1 MQSLYIVDAVNFL
14 FRSYYA
20 IGPMSNPKGASTNAL
35 YGFIRSVYKIIND
48 FSPDYFIAVFDG
60 PDNKKSRT
68 AIYKEYKGHRTGMPE
83 DLFPQLDQAQ
93 YFCEIAGIPSLT
105 LSGVE
110 ADDTMGS
117 IAKWAEKKGIKVF
130 LCSSDKD
137 LCQLVSDHVKLVH
150 PHKDNLVV
158 DRKKVKELFGV
169 RPDQMIDYL
178 AMVGDASDN
187 IPGLEGFG
195 PKTAASLLEEF
206 GTLET
211 ILANPDRLSGKK
223 REVVMNG
230 QEIALLSKQL
240 ATIQTDLDIPHEELF
255 YHLKTP
261 DLPRVQAFYHEM
273 HFLSLLRELSA
284 PQAPTPTKT
293 KPSSTAD
300 DKTSY
305 QLITD
310 EDSLADLIRSLS
322 SEKEIC
328 VDTETTSVK
337 PMWAELVGI
346 GLGSSHGKAYYIPL
360 NGNIKREKVI
370 QLVKPLL
377 ENPDISFIGHNIKYD
392 MHVLANEGIDLS
404 SPGFDTLLASYLI
417 NPQVQR
423 HNLDELSLEHF
434 GKVKTPIDDLIGK
447 GKKQITMAEVPIEQV
462 CDYCCEDVDYTLRLK
477 TLFQKEL
484 EKADLTSLFATIE
497 MPLIPVLFAMERA
510 GIYVD
515 VNKLEKMSHELS
527 RELQHLEKQIYAIAG
542 ESFNINSPKQLSV
555 ILFEKMEIK
564 PPKKTATGY
573 STAADVLES
582 LQESAP
588 IVKKILEYRTLE
600 KLRSTYVD
608 SLPLQIFPKTSRIH
622 CTFNQSI
629 AATGRLSCQD
639 PNLQNIPVRTEAG
652 KKIREAFKPQKP
664 HHTFVSAD
672 YSQIEL
678 RLLAHLSQD
687 PALIA
692 AFEAGED
699 IHAYTASLVFDVP
712 LNKVT
717 PQMRYQSKAVNFGIV
732 YGQQAYGLSQ
742 ELGIEFKEAAAFIE
756 TYFERYKKIKE
767 YLNFCKDS
775 VRKTGRAVTLTGRQR
790 PIPDIH
796 SKNPMLR
803 AQAERLAVNTP
814 LQGTAADLIKL
825 AMLAVDTLLKKE
837 FNHAAMILQIHDELL
852 FEVPD
857 DQVDKLSKKVKHVME
872 TVMDLSIPLVVDIS
886 IGKNWGEC

>member
-20 IGPMSNPKGASTNAL
+20 IGPMTNPKGFSTNAL
-35 YGFIRSVYKIIND
+35 YGFIRSIYKIIND
-48 FSPDYFIAVFDG
+48 FSPNYFISVFDG

-83 DLFPQLDQAQ
+83 DLLPQLDQAQ

-105 LSGVE
+105 LPGVE
-110 ADDTMGS
+110 ADDTMGA

-137 LCQLVSDHVKLVH
+137 LCQLVDEHVKLIH
-150 PHKDNLVV
+150 PHKDNLVI

-169 RPDQMIDYL
+169 WPEQMIDYL

-206 GTLET
+206 GTLEK
-211 ILANPDRLSGKK
+211 ILENPDKLSGKK
-223 REVVMNG
+223 REVVING
-230 QEIALLSKQL
+230 QEIAMLSKQL
-240 ATIQTDLDIPHEELF
+240 ATIQTDLDIPKEELF

-273 HFLSLLRELSA
+273 HFLTLLRELSA
-284 PQAPTPTKT
+284 PQAPAPSQTKHAAAEDE
-293 KPSSTAD
+293 KV
-300 DKTSY
+300 SY
-305 QLITD
+305 QLIND
-310 EDSLADLIRSLS
+310 ESSLTDLIDSLS

-337 PMWAELVGI
+337 PMSAQLVGV
-346 GLGSSHGKAYYIPL
+346 GLGVQHGKAYYIPL

-370 QLVKPLL
+370 QLIKPLL
-377 ENPDISFIGHNIKYD
+377 ENPAICFIGHNIKYD
-392 MHVLANEGIDLS
+392 MHVLANVGIDLS
-404 SPGFDTLLASYLI
+404 SVGFDTLLASYLI
-417 NPQVQR
+417 NPHVQR
-423 HNLDELSLEHF
+423 HNLDELALEHF
-434 GKVKTPIDDLIGK
+434 GKVKIPIDDLIGK
-447 GKKQITMAEVPIEQV
+447 GKKQITMNEVPIV
-462 CDYCCEDVDYTLRLK
+462 DVSTYCCEDVDYTLRLK
-477 TLFQKEL
+477 TLFQKKL
-484 EKADLTSLFATIE
+484 EETELTSLFATIE
-497 MPLIPVLFAMERA
+497 IPLISVLFRMERE

-527 RELQHLEKQIYAIAG
+527 RELHHLEKQIYEIAG
-542 ESFNINSPKQLSV
+542 ETFNINSPKQLSV
-555 ILFEKMEIK
+555 ILFEKMGIK

-573 STAADVLES
+573 STAADVLEL

-608 SLPLQIFPKTSRIH
+608 ALPEQIFPKTHRIH

-664 HHTFVSAD
+664 HHSFVSAD

-687 PALIA
+687 PGLIA

-717 PQMRYQSKAVNFGIV
+717 PQMRYQSKAVNFGII

-767 YLNFCKDS
+767 FLNFCKDS

-796 SKNPMLR
+796 NKNPMIR

-837 FNHAAMILQIHDELL
+837 FNLGAMILQIHDELL

-857 DQVDKLSKKVKHVME
+857 DQVDKLAKKVKHIMENVM
-872 TVMDLSIPLVVDIS
+872 TLSVPLVVDIS